1 MMLSFALKRRSWVT
15 FELFVGLFVVNWC
28 VYFVVIGS
36 LVHDNSN
43 SLFVFVGVLRVK
55 YKSYLNLGR

>member
-1 MMLSFALKRRSWVT
+1 MMSSFALKRRSWVT

-28 VYFVVIGS
+28 VYFFVIGS

-43 SLFVFVGVLRVK
+43 SLFVGW
-55 YKSYLNLGR
+55 